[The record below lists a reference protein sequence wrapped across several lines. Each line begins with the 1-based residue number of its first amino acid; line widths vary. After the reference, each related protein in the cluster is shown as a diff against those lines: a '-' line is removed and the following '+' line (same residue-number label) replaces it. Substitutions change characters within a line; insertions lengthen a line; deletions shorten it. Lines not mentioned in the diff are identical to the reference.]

1 MIAPEPVLFDAFT
14 DEPLG
19 EATPEQVAASD
30 GTTDGYFTVD
40 ADYGD
45 PVDPDVRSIR
55 PHRQVYVS

>member
-1 MIAPEPVLFDAFT
+1 MLFDAFT

-40 ADYGD
+40 ADGD
-45 PVDPDVRSIR
+45 PVGPDDVRGIR
-55 PHRQVYVS
+55 PRRQVYVS